1 VARVKQPPKARHMSR
16 RIEAA
21 ARPSR
26 ARSWPM
32 PRPTGSRK
40 VGRVNTEQM
49 AREGALL
56 SRHPLL
62 IQKTVADKL
71 SDKVQVIIAP
81 PGTDGRFI
89 ASGLVGTAAATA
101 AAQNE
106 QEQ

>member
-1 VARVKQPPKARHMSR
+1 M
-16 RIEAA
+16 
-21 ARPSR
+21 
-26 ARSWPM
+26 
-32 PRPTGSRK
+32 
-40 VGRVNTEQM
+40 GRVNTEQM

-89 ASGLVGTAAATA
+89 ASGLVGNLPAPQARAAKEEE
-101 AAQNE
+101 E
-106 QEQ
+106 Q